1 MTFVVQVEKAEWIA
15 EQDRD
20 LLRAART
27 IPILLE
33 PGFVERAIR
42 PGSISHEEDQNNIE
56 RLSRMADALDLAY
69 LYTLIDLDGTI
80 YITSSSASEEERQ
93 SATEVRAFTLYS
105 EMEEEVRATLAS
117 GTPHFRTYTDR
128 WGTFRHVYIPLKN
141 SRGIP
146 YVLAADQ
153 GEGMLTAQLVPL
165 LIKNAL
171 LPLFFVLI
179 AIPFFIIYRKQLDK
193 HAQHLQR
200 LNRKVSA
207 TKERLEM
214 ATEASGIGVWEW
226 NVQTGETIF
235 NERWAEIIGY
245 TLEELAPVSIETW
258 TQFCHPDDQEESTR
272 LLQEC
277 FTGERTYY
285 NYETRMRHKNG
296 DWIWVLDRGQ
306 VGSWTDDGQ
315 PRWMYGT
322 HQDITERKRTEQA
335 VVAERDLSR
344 QYLDVAGVLMV
355 ALDNTQ
361 TVTMINP
368 RGCDVL
374 GAPRE
379 EILGKN
385 WIDTFLPPEQIEEV
399 KAVFN
404 QLMTGE
410 LAPVEY
416 HDNCIVRADGQQR
429 TIAWHNAILK
439 DAIGNITGLLS
450 SGDDITERMEAL
462 QALRESEERARLMA
476 DLITN
481 SNQPIAVGFADGR
494 LGRLN
499 PAFCELV
506 GYTEEEMKAIDWA
519 VDLTPPEWLSAER
532 EVLAELERSGEPVR
546 YEKEY
551 VRKDGSRVPI
561 ELFVHLNR
569 DQDGEPEYY
578 FAFITDI
585 TERKRVAEAALM
597 RERQY
602 RNVIQT
608 TSDGFWRIDR
618 TLRLLEVNAAYCD
631 MSGYSEQELLCMS
644 ISDLDTTEDPEDSRA
659 HAAAIFEAGTGRFE
673 TRHRRKDGS
682 EFDVEIITESDP
694 EHEQFFVFIR
704 DITERKKAREAL
716 QRSEATLRKAQEI
729 AHIGSWELD
738 LATERFTLSDEA
750 YHMYGQ
756 EPREEGLSRADFM
769 EWVHP
774 DDRAYG
780 KKLFEALLAEGE
792 ATFEYRVIRPG
803 GEVRWIT
810 GRGITSFDQAG
821 NPLKMFGIQQDI
833 TERKRIENRLR
844 ENEEQLQLMFK
855 QAPLPL
861 CMNAFDG
868 TYLSA
873 NAAYEKLIGYTADE
887 LLGMTFFD
895 ITHPDDRPKNNDHLK
910 DMSTDQAAGF
920 EMEKRYL
927 CKDGSQII
935 VMVHATTIHD
945 AEGEPLFGLAVVEDI
960 TELKR
965 AKQAL
970 LESHEQLE
978 TRVQARTTELQTRKE
993 EAETLNRAMINLLQD
1008 LKETNLGLET
1018 TREALHATNNELE
1031 AFSYSVSH
1039 DLRAPLRHIDGFIK
1053 LLLKRE
1059 KENLDETSARYLET
1073 IAQSSGRMGQL
1084 IDDLLAFARTGRAEL
1099 HPKPVAPNELI
1110 QEITEELSSLS
1121 EERHLTWVIDDLP
1134 AVQADRNLLRQVWQN
1149 LIGNAIKYTEPCAN
1163 ARIEIGTTHSPN
1175 KEESDEIIFFIRDN
1189 GVGFDPQYKHKLF
1202 GVFQRLHRNDEF
1214 EGTGIGLATVRRI
1227 VHRHGGRVWAEGKID
1242 GGATFF
1248 FTLKQA
1254 KGTK

>member
-1 MTFVVQVEKAEWIA
+1 
-15 EQDRD
+15 
-20 LLRAART
+20 
-27 IPILLE
+27 
-33 PGFVERAIR
+33 
-42 PGSISHEEDQNNIE
+42 
-56 RLSRMADALDLAY
+56 
-69 LYTLIDLDGTI
+69 
-80 YITSSSASEEERQ
+80 
-93 SATEVRAFTLYS
+93 
-105 EMEEEVRATLAS
+105 
-117 GTPHFRTYTDR
+117 
-128 WGTFRHVYIPLKN
+128 
-141 SRGIP
+141 
-146 YVLAADQ
+146 
-153 GEGMLTAQLVPL
+153 
-165 LIKNAL
+165 
-171 LPLFFVLI
+171 
-179 AIPFFIIYRKQLDK
+179 
-193 HAQHLQR
+193 
-200 LNRKVSA
+200 
-207 TKERLEM
+207 
-214 ATEASGIGVWEW
+214 
-226 NVQTGETIF
+226 
-235 NERWAEIIGY
+235 
-245 TLEELAPVSIETW
+245 
-258 TQFCHPDDQEESTR
+258 

-296 DWIWVLDRGQ
+296 DWIWVLDRGKI
-306 VGSWTDDGQ
+306 GSWTDDGQ

-416 HDNCIVRADGQQR
+416 HDNCIVRADGSQR
-429 TIAWHNAILK
+429 IISWHNAIMK
-439 DAIGNITGLLS
+439 DAEGNITGLLS
-450 SGDDITERMEAL
+450 SGD
-462 QALRESEERARLMA
+462 
-476 DLITN
+476 
-481 SNQPIAVGFADGR
+481 
-494 LGRLN
+494 
-499 PAFCELV
+499 
-506 GYTEEEMKAIDWA
+506 
-519 VDLTPPEWLSAER
+519 
-532 EVLAELERSGEPVR
+532 
-546 YEKEY
+546 
-551 VRKDGSRVPI
+551 
-561 ELFVHLNR
+561 
-569 DQDGEPEYY
+569 
-578 FAFITDI
+578 
-585 TERKRVAEAALM
+585 
-597 RERQY
+597 
-602 RNVIQT
+602 
-608 TSDGFWRIDR
+608 
-618 TLRLLEVNAAYCD
+618 
-631 MSGYSEQELLCMS
+631 
-644 ISDLDTTEDPEDSRA
+644 
-659 HAAAIFEAGTGRFE
+659 
-673 TRHRRKDGS
+673 
-682 EFDVEIITESDP
+682 
-694 EHEQFFVFIR
+694 

-729 AHIGSWELD
+729 AHLGSWELD

-810 GRGITSFDQAG
+810 GRGINSFDQAG

-910 DMSTDQAAGF
+910 DMSTDQATGF

-1121 EERHLTWVIDDLP
+1121 EERHLTWMIDDLP

-1149 LIGNAIKYTEPCAN
+1149 LIGNAVKYTEPCAN

>member
-1 MTFVVQVEKAEWIA
+1 MTFVVQVEKAEWIV

-245 TLEELAPVSIETW
+245 TIEELAPVSIETW

-296 DWIWVLDRGQ
+296 DWIWVLDRGKI
-306 VGSWTDDGQ
+306 GSWTDDGQ

-416 HDNCIVRADGQQR
+416 HDNCIVRADGSQR
-429 TIAWHNAILK
+429 IISWHNAIMK
-439 DAIGNITGLLS
+439 DAEGNITGLLS
-450 SGDDITERMEAL
+450 SGD
-462 QALRESEERARLMA
+462 
-476 DLITN
+476 
-481 SNQPIAVGFADGR
+481 
-494 LGRLN
+494 
-499 PAFCELV
+499 
-506 GYTEEEMKAIDWA
+506 
-519 VDLTPPEWLSAER
+519 
-532 EVLAELERSGEPVR
+532 
-546 YEKEY
+546 
-551 VRKDGSRVPI
+551 
-561 ELFVHLNR
+561 
-569 DQDGEPEYY
+569 
-578 FAFITDI
+578 
-585 TERKRVAEAALM
+585 
-597 RERQY
+597 
-602 RNVIQT
+602 
-608 TSDGFWRIDR
+608 
-618 TLRLLEVNAAYCD
+618 
-631 MSGYSEQELLCMS
+631 
-644 ISDLDTTEDPEDSRA
+644 
-659 HAAAIFEAGTGRFE
+659 
-673 TRHRRKDGS
+673 
-682 EFDVEIITESDP
+682 
-694 EHEQFFVFIR
+694 

-729 AHIGSWELD
+729 AHLGSWELD

-1121 EERHLTWVIDDLP
+1121 EERHLTWMIDDLP

-1149 LIGNAIKYTEPCAN
+1149 LIGNAVKYTEPCAN